1 MITTPT
7 YKFKKR
13 QLIDV
18 PNIEV
23 GEDNWDTV
31 ETELLKKID
40 KTQIKSTLTE
50 TVNGNVLDATQGK
63 ILNDKINTKADSS
76 HTHSNYVNQNAFS
89 NIKVGTNI
97 VSADNATDT
106 VELVAGDNIT
116 LTTNATNDSVTIV
129 ARDTVYTH
137 PNDSSTRHVTD
148 TQIST
153 WTAKETTSGS
163 QAKADKALLEA
174 KTYTDTKIASLV
186 DTAPETLDTLNELA
200 QALGNDPNFATTVTN
215 QIGTKVDKIAGM
227 GLSTNDYTTAEK
239 TKLSSISNGAEVN
252 QNAFANV
259 KVGATTIIAD
269 SKSDTIELIA
279 GSNVTITPDATL
291 DKVTISAT
299 DTVYTHPNS
308 HPSTMITGLHTV
320 ATSGNY
326 NDLQNKP
333 KTLPPSPH
341 NHSYN
346 DLTDVPSTFPP
357 SPHNHREQSFDRVYK
372 SLEEIDPSFTTS
384 TPLKDVIL
392 SMVNYSTAT
401 YSIGSDIGIYPAN
414 YSMVQI
420 FKHGNDRNIVHL
432 YNTNGKLQ
440 YTSSYH
446 TSANPTSTWYKV
458 GDGGNADTVDGKHAT
473 DFASSTGFNDN
484 FGVGKY
490 LNFNSYGGST
500 HGEGTSKAYYK
511 AIDQSWRTTFL
522 DIYLGNN
529 RIYHTGNKP
538 TKADIGLGNVPN
550 YGASTSVTS
559 SSTTTLATSS
569 AVKQAYDKGVEAL
582 NLVQASNR
590 MYKPSNTVRQTLD
603 SGVLNYGTT
612 NETTVNKIFIPY
624 SKINVSGTGVIRLKL
639 TTTVKG
645 TVNNTI
651 ASTRNL
657 YMYTKGIFMGS
668 AFKAK
673 EHPTNGYAMGQKSIL
688 ELAKGATLPTLSSY
702 YTYAPSTM
710 SLMEDYSK
718 NITLSASQKGAV
730 TYTYSTVQ
738 DIPFWNETPFIL
750 LYGYNYISGANCT
763 ITGTTVQTVVQICYD
778 EVA

>member
-269 SKSDTIELIA
+269 SKSDTIEFIA

-333 KTLPPSPH
+333 DIESIINGHDT
-341 NHSYN
+341 N
-346 DLTDVPSTFPP
+346 
-357 SPHNHREQSFDRVYK
+357 
-372 SLEEIDPSFTTS
+372 
-384 TPLKDVIL
+384 PL
-392 SMVNYSTAT
+392 SH
-401 YSIGSDIGIYPAN
+401 SDIRKLIDDVKNEVGSRGYIGNAIGVTDCN
-414 YSMVQI
+414 NMVKTGVYSGYNIPNSPKTGHYYLFFVMAWDATTYVQI
-420 FKHGNDRNIVHL
+420 AVGMGGSFNL
-432 YNTNGKLQ
+432 Y
-440 YTSSYH
+440 YRWH
-446 TSANPTSTWYKV
+446 TVTGWQEWQNPS
-458 GDGGNADTVDGKHAT
+458 DGGNADTVDGFHAYQLQCLQN
-473 DFASSTGFNDN
+473 TGSPYGDRWLESKWN
-484 FGVGKY
+484 G
-490 LNFNSYGGST
+490 SYF
-500 HGEGTSKAYYK
+500 
-511 AIDQSWRTTFL
+511 D
-522 DIYLGNN
+522 
-529 RIYHTGNKP
+529 
-538 TKADIGLGNVPN
+538 
-550 YGASTSVTS
+550 
-559 SSTTTLATSS
+559 
-569 AVKQAYDKGVEAL
+569 
-582 NLVQASNR
+582 
-590 MYKPSNTVRQTLD
+590 
-603 SGVLNYGTT
+603 
-612 NETTVNKIFIPY
+612 
-624 SKINVSGTGVIRLKL
+624 
-639 TTTVKG
+639 
-645 TVNNTI
+645 
-651 ASTRNL
+651 
-657 YMYTKGIFMGS
+657 
-668 AFKAK
+668 
-673 EHPTNGYAMGQKSIL
+673 
-688 ELAKGATLPTLSSY
+688 
-702 YTYAPSTM
+702 
-710 SLMEDYSK
+710 
-718 NITLSASQKGAV
+718 
-730 TYTYSTVQ
+730 TYSTTAGNSRLELSVGNADKLDGKHASDFLPKVGGTVDGALKWLTTNANDANGIEGGNGDNATFEACNL
-738 DIPFWNETPFIL
+738 DIFSWNGIGFYPTAGGNWGNGKAGRSVVIDPRS
-750 LYGYNYISGANCT
+750 GYVKAKGGFEVNGINVMSEINSLKSSVSSGKTAIANA
-763 ITGTTVQTVVQICYD
+763 ITGKGVSASGSDTHATLANKITQIKTARGIKGSTSSTSSYSAGLFPTMGSPTAYTTSATLNDFFMQIAYRSTNPSVKVTATTDTIAIAYNGDTIRRLNAGESYTVGVSSRYCAFIINPTGSNVKLEASTFQVGRLIY
-778 EVA
+778 